1 MHILLFQCFRTDE
14 MRELFGKYGPLKDVY
29 LPMDYYSR
37 RPRGFAYVQYP
48 CLTSYKVMV
57 CMMIAN
63 TIVLFVLSDQDKH
76 S

>member
-1 MHILLFQCFRTDE
+1 MFYNCGSTNSMIHSTIHLLLCRTDE

-48 CLTSYKVMV
+48 SFTSD
-57 CMMIAN
+57 
-63 TIVLFVLSDQDKH
+63 T
-76 S
+76 